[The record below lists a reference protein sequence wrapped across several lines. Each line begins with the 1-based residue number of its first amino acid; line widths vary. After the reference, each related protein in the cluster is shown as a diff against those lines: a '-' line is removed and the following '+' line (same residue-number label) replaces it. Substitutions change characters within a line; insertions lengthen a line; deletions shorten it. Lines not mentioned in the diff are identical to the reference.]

1 MEPRHPTP
9 QWLTTA
15 CWSALKPDGICCVV
29 SVPGSPLIWTCQECL
44 YGETVTVYRGF
55 QAASPARWSN
65 WPWWYNRKVCLWWT
79 ALCSDMAV
87 YSHYLHRNPLG
98 FKRSRPWPPVA
109 PLQGYL
115 ASPTWALNTAGLCR
129 RQVLHINTQAEYL
142 NGKSSSKKKLQLCD
156 LFLPSIFKC
165 YFYLDL
171 LL

>member
-1 MEPRHPTP
+1 MGYVVLYLCQALLSFGHAKSVSTGRQSQFIAAFKQRPPPDDQIDHDDTTEKFVFDELLCAQT
-9 QWLTTA
+9 WLCTA
-15 CWSALKPDGICCVV
+15 I
-29 SVPGSPLIWTCQECL
+29 TCTEIQNK
-44 YGETVTVYRGF
+44 T
-55 QAASPARWSN
+55 S
-65 WPWWYNRKVCLWWT
+65 
-79 ALCSDMAV
+79 
-87 YSHYLHRNPLG
+87 LG

-156 LFLPSIFKC
+156 PFLPSIFKC